1 MEIKSFKRNLSISL
15 PYHKNANNKFLTKL
29 TSSYFYS
36 SLKSKTSCTYY
47 LSSQQRGCWCERWNC
62 IDFWKDCS
70 NSIQLGEREGRT
82 KEGKNKKVSSAQS
95 FAHYSAFLILCQDFT
110 TIPYIVFMMKALLIQ
125 MEGGMF
131 SLPKLKLSL
140 EFKPSLGVTPIS
152 HWIYN
157 CKGKLYI
164 LH

>member
-1 MEIKSFKRNLSISL
+1 MSTWPPSRWSSTWSSWLPDEEGDEDDEDKNVDGGDDDCWHNLS
-15 PYHKNANNKFLTKL
+15 FLQRDRCEMKL
-29 TSSYFYS
+29 YWL
-36 SLKSKTSCTYY
+36 LKRLFQLNSTGGKERGG
-47 LSSQQRGCWCERWNC
+47 QR
-62 IDFWKDCS
+62 
-70 NSIQLGEREGRT
+70 REKR
-82 KEGKNKKVSSAQS
+82 KKVSSAQF
-95 FAHYSAFLILCQDFT
+95 FARYSAFLILCQAFT

>member
-1 MEIKSFKRNLSISL
+1 MPLEQSYRPKSLQRKSWRILCQWWRQECWRWWWWLLTQFIFSTKRPVWDEIV
-15 PYHKNANNKFLTKL
+15 LTFEKIVP
-29 TSSYFYS
+29 TQFNWG
-36 SLKSKTSCTYY
+36 KERGG
-47 LSSQQRGCWCERWNC
+47 QR
-62 IDFWKDCS
+62 
-70 NSIQLGEREGRT
+70 RE
-82 KEGKNKKVSSAQS
+82 KIKKVSSAQF